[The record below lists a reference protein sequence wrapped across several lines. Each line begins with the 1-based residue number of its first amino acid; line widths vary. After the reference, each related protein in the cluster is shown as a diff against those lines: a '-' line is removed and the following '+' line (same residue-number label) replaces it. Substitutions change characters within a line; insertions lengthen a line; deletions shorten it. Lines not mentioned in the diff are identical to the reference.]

1 MFGLLARL
9 AMSSAVVMCVRAMV
23 TVAVSFALR
32 LFHTRLL
39 WGVPCSDVR
48 LDEVELELLL
58 GLVLG
63 AMRCVYPWDED
74 ENNPC
79 LRSWD
84 GSCGGGNCGWSG
96 AC

>member
-1 MFGLLARL
+1 M
-9 AMSSAVVMCVRAMV
+9 
-23 TVAVSFALR
+23 TVAVSLALR

-48 LDEVELELLL
+48 LDEVEMDLLL

-63 AMRCVYPWDED
+63 AVRCVGPWDED
-74 ENNPC
+74 DPC

-84 GSCGGGNCGWSG
+84 GSCGGGGNCGWSG
-96 AC
+96 LVDHSTQCVSKSSLWEKWWTMEVV